1 MGNEGVTG
9 DEVYQPEADEIR
21 EDDGILDPED
31 TLGDQ
36 ESDPYDEGWTPP
48 ERPLA
53 STRTGITA
61 EEQHEG
67 ESLAERLS
75 EERPDPALVVPEPV
89 AGDEVVDGTAQA
101 DEPLDEALAVAL
113 DDEPLLPPDEGAVED
128 PEDAAEH
135 DMIGEDM
142 GVEDTGFEDMGVED
156 GEGVAEAAAAP
167 REPTGPLVP

>member
-1 MGNEGVTG
+1 MGNEDVTG

-31 TLGDQ
+31 TLTDQ

-48 ERPLA
+48 EHPLGA
-53 STRTGITA
+53 TRTGTTA

-75 EERPDPALVVPEPV
+75 EERPDPALGVPEPV
-89 AGDEVVDGTAQA
+89 GGDEAADGTAQA
-101 DEPLDEALAVAL
+101 DEPLDEALPVAL

-142 GVEDTGFEDMGVED
+142 GVEDD
-156 GEGVAEAAAAP
+156 GTA
-167 REPTGPLVP
+167 GPALGAGPGAGG

>member
-1 MGNEGVTG
+1 MGNEDVTG
-9 DEVYQPEADEIR
+9 DEVYQPDADEIR

-48 ERPLA
+48 ERPLGA
-53 STRTGITA
+53 TRTGITA

-75 EERPDPALVVPEPV
+75 EERPDPALRVPEPV
-89 AGDEVVDGTAQA
+89 EDDEIIGDTARA
-101 DEPLDEALAVAL
+101 DEPLDEAPPADL
-113 DDEPLLPPDEGAVED
+113 DEEPLLPPDEGAVED
-128 PEDAAEH
+128 PEDVAEH

-142 GVEDTGFEDMGVED
+142 GVEDDAWP
-156 GEGVAEAAAAP
+156 AEADGAAQRPAGPVAP
-167 REPTGPLVP
+167 